1 MSVQPSHAN
10 SLPRIKINPKSAP
23 QTHAGSK
30 FPPRSG
36 HKNNSAQL
44 ANSPHKAT
52 PSLSAVPMTGGKAG
66 GRKSSH
72 MNGTG
77 GGRGKAKAG
86 SIDTGRRVNGD
97 PAATARPQV
106 DEEGDVVVLNPLMT
120 QVRGLVM

>member
-1 MSVQPSHAN
+1 
-10 SLPRIKINPKSAP
+10 
-23 QTHAGSK
+23 
-30 FPPRSG
+30 
-36 HKNNSAQL
+36 
-44 ANSPHKAT
+44 
-52 PSLSAVPMTGGKAG
+52 
-66 GRKSSH
+66 